1 LAIGRKAMEV
11 IYTTD
16 LSRPGNDVY
25 IYESVSLIKQ
35 FELYA
40 VIKVYRV
47 VGWSEREE
55 VSVLYTSLSR
65 SSAVEN
71 FERCGGII

>member
-1 LAIGRKAMEV
+1 MEV

-25 IYESVSLIKQ
+25 IYESVSLVKQ

-40 VIKVYRV
+40 VIKIWRV
-47 VGWSEREE
+47 TGWSDQEE
-55 VSVLYTSLSR
+55 VSVLYTSTSR

-71 FERCGGII
+71 FERHGGQI

>member
-1 LAIGRKAMEV
+1 MEV

-25 IYESVSLIKQ
+25 IYESISLIKQ

-40 VIKVYRV
+40 IIRVWKVT
-47 VGWSEREE
+47 GWSEQEE
-55 VSVLYTSLSR
+55 VSVLYTSNSR
-65 SSAVEN
+65 SSAIEK
-71 FERCGGII
+71 FKSYDGIIEED

>member
-1 LAIGRKAMEV
+1 MEV

-40 VIKVYRV
+40 VIKVWRV

-65 SSAVEN
+65 VSAVEN
-71 FERCGGII
+71 FERYGGEI

>member
-1 LAIGRKAMEV
+1 MEV

-40 VIKVYRV
+40 IIKVYKV

-55 VSVLYTSLSR
+55 VTVLYTSHSR
-65 SSAVEN
+65 MEAVEK
-71 FERCGGII
+71 FESFGGEI

>member
-1 LAIGRKAMEV
+1 MQV

-40 VIKVYRV
+40 VIKVWRV

-65 SSAVEN
+65 VSAIEN
-71 FERCGGII
+71 FESHGGII

>member
-1 LAIGRKAMEV
+1 MEV

-25 IYESVSLIKQ
+25 IYESISLVKQ

-40 VIKVYRV
+40 VIRV
-47 VGWSEREE
+47 WRVTGWSEQEE

-65 SSAVEN
+65 SSAIQKFKSYDGIVE
-71 FERCGGII
+71 ED

>member
-1 LAIGRKAMEV
+1 MQV

-40 VIKVYRV
+40 VVRVWRV
-47 VGWSEREE
+47 VGWSEHEE

-71 FERCGGII
+71 FESHGGII

>member
-1 LAIGRKAMEV
+1 MEAMEV

-25 IYESVSLIKQ
+25 IHESISLIKQ

-40 VIKVYRV
+40 VIRV
-47 VGWSEREE
+47 WRVTGWSEQEE
-55 VSVLYTSLSR
+55 VSILYTSLSR
-65 SSAVEN
+65 SSAIEK
-71 FERCGGII
+71 FQSLSGITF

>member
-1 LAIGRKAMEV
+1 MEV

-25 IYESVSLIKQ
+25 IYESISLIKQ

-40 VIKVYRV
+40 VIRV
-47 VGWSEREE
+47 WRVTGWSEQEE

-65 SSAVEN
+65 ISAVEN
-71 FERCGGII
+71 FERYGGKI

>member
-1 LAIGRKAMEV
+1 MQV

-40 VIKVYRV
+40 VIKVWQV

-55 VSVLYTSLSR
+55 VTVLHTSR
-65 SSAVEN
+65 DRVSAIEN
-71 FERCGGII
+71 FERHGGVI

>member
-1 LAIGRKAMEV
+1 VEV

-16 LSRPGNDVY
+16 LSRPGNDVC

-47 VGWSEREE
+47 IGWSEREE
-55 VSVLYTSLSR
+55 VSILYTSLSR
-65 SSAVEN
+65 STAVEK
-71 FERCGGII
+71 FESYGGII

>member
-1 LAIGRKAMEV
+1 MEV

-25 IYESVSLIKQ
+25 IHESISLIKQ

-40 VIKVYRV
+40 VIRV
-47 VGWSEREE
+47 WRVTGWSEREE
-55 VSVLYTSLSR
+55 VSILYTSLSR
-65 SSAVEN
+65 SSAIEK
-71 FERCGGII
+71 FQSLSGITF

>member
-1 LAIGRKAMEV
+1 MKTMEV

-25 IYESVSLIKQ
+25 IYEAISLVKQ

-47 VGWSEREE
+47 TGWSEREE

-71 FERCGGII
+71 FEKYGGEI